1 MICIGFYWDL
11 FLLGINLDF
20 KRLECMIKLL
30 ILVEIGL
37 VFLLRLLLRKMV
49 MGMFLFFYDLRSG
62 LNILVNMK
70 GVEDSLNGRM

>member
-20 KRLECMIKLL
+20 KRLECIIKLL

-49 MGMFLFFYDLRSG
+49 MGMF
-62 LNILVNMK
+62 
-70 GVEDSLNGRM
+70 